1 MVVCVVIYLF
11 LLAAMWVEKRKR
23 WIPGLKEKEKRLL
36 FHTLFISNT
45 LALALFSANLFRELS
60 PKDMR
65 RNSYGEGSHV
75 ESYEVTVEGELEN
88 EPVEIQVQEREYTS
102 AEIQGIFAEM
112 IEKLDEVILGENE
125 NRDRVEKD
133 LNLVEHLEG
142 YPVDIRW
149 EADNYEVLDAEGR
162 IYTENTKEE
171 GTIVELRGT
180 LSYGENEAT
189 YVTHVAIYPETKTG
203 KEKWLDVIQK
213 SVADVEEKTRQEE
226 TFSLPETVLGQ
237 KVEWRKEKD
246 NKGYLVLLFGFLI
259 GCVLLWKGRQD
270 EKEKHQKMRGQMLR
284 DYPDIVSKFTLLL
297 GAGMT
302 VKNTWLKIVQGY
314 EEGKAQF
321 GERAIYEEMKVTCNE
336 IQGGISEAEAYER
349 FGKRCQVAQYMK
361 FGALLSQNLKK
372 GGKGLS
378 ELLKLESIQ
387 AFENQKSEAKRMG
400 EEAGTKLLAPMFGMF
415 AVVMLMV
422 IVPAFLSIQI

>member
-1 MVVCVVIYLF
+1 MAVCIVIYIV
-11 LLAAMWVEKRKR
+11 LLAVIWIDKRRKL
-23 WIPGLKEKEKRLL
+23 IPGLKNKEKRIL
-36 FHTLFISNT
+36 FRTLFISNT
-45 LALALFSANLFRELS
+45 FALILFATDLLGELS

-65 RNSYGEGSHV
+65 RNSYGEGSRV
-75 ESYEVTVEGELEN
+75 ESYEVTVEGKLEN
-88 EPVEIQVQEREYTS
+88 EPLEIEVQEREYTS
-102 AEIQGIFAEM
+102 AEIQGIFTEM
-112 IEKLDEVILGENE
+112 IEKLDKVILGENKS
-125 NRDRVEKD
+125 RDRVETD
-133 LNLVEHLEG
+133 LNLVDELEG
-142 YPVDIRW
+142 YPIDIKW
-149 EADNYEVLDAEGR
+149 EMDNYEVLDTEGR
-162 IYTENTKEE
+162 IYTDNTKEE

-180 LSYGENEAT
+180 LSYGEYETT
-189 YVTHVAIYPETKTG
+189 YVTHVAIYPKTKTG
-203 KEKWLDVIQK
+203 KEKWLDAIQK
-213 SVADVEEKTRQEE
+213 SVANVEEKTRQEE
-226 TFSLPETVLGQ
+226 GFSLPKTVLGQ
-237 KVEWRKEKD
+237 KIEWQREKD
-246 NKGYLVLLFGFLI
+246 NKGYLAILFGILI
-259 GCVLLWKGRQD
+259 AGVLLWKGRQD
-270 EKEKHQKMRGQMLR
+270 EKEKQQKMRGQMLR

-314 EEGKAQF
+314 EEGKSQF

-349 FGKRCQVAQYMK
+349 FGKRCQVVQYMK

-378 ELLKLESIQ
+378 DLLKLESIQ